1 VAGIV
6 DRPKQWLIN
15 HLWDAQ
21 KELRVCAW
29 LVSPWIDLTLS
40 GNRSARAVCPLGSFA
55 DITARSRQSALPPK
69 ADIRQREWHVRYV
82 PIADNTA
89 PNARGLL
96 VLRRSW
102 NDWQLAVLS
111 EQ

>member
-40 GNRSARAVCPLGSFA
+40 GNRSAP
-55 DITARSRQSALPPK
+55 
-69 ADIRQREWHVRYV
+69 
-82 PIADNTA
+82 
-89 PNARGLL
+89 
-96 VLRRSW
+96 
-102 NDWQLAVLS
+102 
-111 EQ
+111 